1 MSFNDKY
8 IYVATTGDAGVC
20 VCVRGIFMLLPQ
32 MALVCVQ
39 NIYVA
44 TTGDASVCVCVCR
57 IFMLLPQVALV
68 CVQNI
73 YVATT
78 GDAGMCA
85 EHLQTIVPCYH
96 AVVGYH
102 LQSQYL
108 TAMDDTDVH
117 FVLLEYT
124 VEHRLSKRIGTEEVR
139 LIILCG

>member
-1 MSFNDKY
+1 
-8 IYVATTGDAGVC
+8 
-20 VCVRGIFMLLPQ
+20 MLLPQ
-32 MALVCVQ
+32 VTLVCVQ
-39 NIYVA
+39 NIYVV
-44 TTGDASVCVCVCR
+44 TTGDAG
-57 IFMLLPQVALV
+57 V

-85 EHLQTIVPCYH
+85 EHLQTIVPCCH

-108 TAMDDTDVH
+108 TAVDDTDVH

-139 LIILCG
+139 LIRLCG